1 MCDDTCDVDIL
12 SLMSLIMSMIYFV
25 ELDERGIIYSDSFL
39 HHYFLYLFY
48 YCHYCLC
55 PMAQRVSK
63 HKEEGGGVRE
73 SVLSII
79 LFPPL
84 SSFSPYPPL
93 SLSLFTF

>member
-1 MCDDTCDVDIL
+1 MCDDACDVDIL

-63 HKEEGGGVRE
+63 HKEEGGGCG
-73 SVLSII
+73 SQSYQSSY
-79 LFPPL
+79 FPL
-84 SSFSPYPPL
+84 
-93 SLSLFTF
+93 